1 MADTTFKPRKAHGIT
16 HLYNE
21 HLIAFQHT
29 TSSVSLPPGA
39 RQNILFFIGGLTDNI
54 CTPPHTSAIAA
65 HLSLCWGLVEVQ
77 LTSSGRGFGTSSLRQ
92 DAKEIGECVD
102 YFRSLGVDKVALM
115 GHSTGCQDVMQYL
128 VGSANKSNPGAAE
141 ADEEARS
148 RPSVQGAILQA
159 PVSDREGMEVT
170 GYDPDTLWHAVE
182 LAEELVKAGKEENV
196 LPFELTRDV
205 LDTTPTSAYR
215 FLSLSQKGGDDD
227 FFSSDLDDEMFEQT
241 FGKIP
246 MATKLCVLYSGKDEY
261 CQENID
267 KEGLMRRW
275 RVQVEK
281 GTAGEEGWSGK
292 SGVVQG
298 ASHSLKG
305 DPEEV
310 VDDMVN
316 RVVGFLE
323 SL

>member
-1 MADTTFKPRKAHGIT
+1 M
-16 HLYNE
+16 
-21 HLIAFQHT
+21 
-29 TSSVSLPPGA
+29 
-39 RQNILFFIGGLTDNI
+39 LFFIGGLTDNI
-54 CTPPHTSAIAA
+54 FTPPHTSAIAVR
-65 HLSLCWGLVEVQ
+65 LSLCWDLVEIQ

-92 DAKEIGECVD
+92 DAKEVGECVA

-128 VGSANKSNPGAAE
+128 VGSANKANSGAAE
-141 ADEEARS
+141 ADQEVHS
-148 RPSVQGAILQA
+148 RPFIQGAILQA

-170 GYDPDTLWHAVE
+170 GYDPDILWQAVE
-182 LAEELVKAGKEENV
+182 LAKELVGAGKGENV

-227 FFSSDLDDEMFEQT
+227 FFSSDLDDAMFEQT

-246 MATKLCVLYSGKDEY
+246 KGTKLCVLYSGKDEY
-261 CQENID
+261 CQEKID
-267 KEGLMRRW
+267 KEELIGRW
-275 RVQVEK
+275 KTQVKK
-281 GTAGEEGWSGK
+281 GWAGEEGWSER
-292 SGVVQG
+292 SGVVGG

-310 VDDMVN
+310 VDDMVG
-316 RVVGFLE
+316 RVVSFLE

>member
-1 MADTTFKPRKAHGIT
+1 M
-16 HLYNE
+16 
-21 HLIAFQHT
+21 
-29 TSSVSLPPGA
+29 
-39 RQNILFFIGGLTDNI
+39 LFFIGGLTDNI
-54 CTPPHTSAIAA
+54 FTPPHTSAIAA
-65 HLSLCWGLVEVQ
+65 RLSLCWGLVEVQ

-92 DAKEIGECVD
+92 DAREIGECVE

-128 VGSANKSNPGAAE
+128 VGSANKSNPGAAD
-141 ADEEARS
+141 ADEESHS
-148 RPSVQGAILQA
+148 RPAIQGAILQA

-170 GYDPDTLWHAVE
+170 GYDPDILWHAEE
-182 LAEELVKAGKEENV
+182 LAVELVKAGKGENV

-227 FFSSDLDDEMFEQT
+227 FFSSDLDDNMFAQT
-241 FGKIP
+241 FGKISKG
-246 MATKLCVLYSGKDEY
+246 TKLCVLYSGRDEY
-261 CQENID
+261 CQEKLD
-267 KEGLMRRW
+267 KERLIGKW
-275 RVQVEK
+275 KAHVEE
-281 GTAGEEGWSGK
+281 GTAGKEGWSDR
-292 SGVVQG
+292 SGVVEG

-305 DPEEV
+305 DPQEV
-310 VDDMVN
+310 VDDMVQ